1 MASHSCPSVES
12 LALLMTHRSH
22 LDDMYDLH
30 QGSPPEPETAGK
42 YLKVLDYSNG
52 LIDKAIEFL

>member
-1 MASHSCPSVES
+1 
-12 LALLMTHRSH
+12 
-22 LDDMYDLH
+22 MYDHH